1 MLKKETRHYIVKKDF
16 IMLKRTAIDKEKQF
30 RLSLQAD
37 KCFFWLMLLMLKKF
51 KRKSLVWEP

>member
-1 MLKKETRHYIVKKDF
+1 MHKKETRYYIVKKDF

-37 KCFFWLMLLMLKKF
+37 KCFFLANASHAEK
-51 KRKSLVWEP
+51 V